1 MFDDVTILGKHA
13 HVLRSHPLRF
23 DLHCQSWI
31 LSVSFTIKLVCFI
44 TEQSHLRF
52 AIPCTRQIM
61 SLTNLTPGSRTI
73 SSRIQTILTRALQ
86 FLNASPSATL
96 QRQCYWLAPTTLA
109 CFAYC
114 CWRTQYQTRAAWF
127 KAFERRV
134 GPISRVWLTRH
145 RSQRETL
152 LFESIWR

>member
-1 MFDDVTILGKHA
+1 MCTVNLEFYQCL
-13 HVLRSHPLRF
+13 
-23 DLHCQSWI
+23 
-31 LSVSFTIKLVCFI
+31 FTIKLVCFI

-52 AIPCTRQIM
+52 AIPCTRQII

-109 CFAYC
+109 CFVTKTIRICFPIEHVPNIRSTTRTTVNAYEHL
-114 CWRTQYQTRAAWF
+114 RMSDDHFAI
-127 KAFERRV
+127 
-134 GPISRVWLTRH
+134 ISN
-145 RSQRETL
+145 
-152 LFESIWR
+152 

>member
-1 MFDDVTILGKHA
+1 MTSQYWENTHTCCDRIRWDSICTVNLEFYQCL
-13 HVLRSHPLRF
+13 
-23 DLHCQSWI
+23 
-31 LSVSFTIKLVCFI
+31 FTIKLVCFI

-52 AIPCTRQIM
+52 AIPCTRQII

-114 CWRTQYQTRAAWF
+114 CWRTQYQTDSASKPTGNTVVWKYLTITSTF
-127 KAFERRV
+127 PRR
-134 GPISRVWLTRH
+134 
-145 RSQRETL
+145 
-152 LFESIWR
+152 